1 MNEDNMFKGLESLVE
16 VTLPDPQN
24 FLKIAETLTRIG
36 IASKKEKTL
45 FQSCLPNNA
54 EILTEDGNKTIKDI
68 VDTKYTG
75 KVLSINS
82 KGEFEF
88 NRVVAHHVKDNVDKK
103 WVDIICTNLI
113 STKRLICTD
122 DHQIGIVEDCFNPS
136 IKFIPAK
143 DSLGK
148 FLVKNPV
155 KNNNAMC
162 NITNIF
168 NKDQL
173 EFLIGTLLGDACITK
188 HGSIQI
194 LQNISQKE
202 YIEDKAFVLN
212 GNDIQEYTNGGFGT
226 NKPFLR
232 FSVNSNEQTK
242 KLRSIMYI
250 DGKKTVK
257 NIINMITEKSL
268 AYWYM
273 DDGNIVKVKNKNSD
287 SYYCMFN
294 TQGFSLED
302 HKLLV
307 SMFKNKFNIDAKID
321 EYNMKY
327 KGEKKT
333 YLRLRLSMDGAKNLF
348 RLISPYISECMK
360 YKLSPEYRNIEKIKI
375 NNKRL
380 EYALQEIKELKY
392 ISTKFNKKY
401 LSSKLYD
408 IEVENAHNF
417 IANGSLVHNC
427 HLLHKKGKYYI
438 THFKEMFGLDGH
450 TITFDEDDLARR
462 NTIAN
467 LLEDWGLLTIV
478 DQTKTDEP
486 VSLMNTIKV
495 LSYKEK
501 SEWKL
506 VPKYQIGKKNYN
518 KPPPTE

>member
-36 IASKKEKTL
+36 IASKKDKTL
-45 FQSCLPNNA
+45 FQSCLPNNS
-54 EILTEDGNKTIKDI
+54 EILTEDGIKTIKEI

-82 KGEFEF
+82 NGDFEF
-88 NRVVAHHVKDNVDKK
+88 NRVLAHHVKDNLDKK
-103 WVDIICTNLI
+103 WVDVICSNLK
-113 STKRLICTD
+113 SNKRLVCTD
-122 DHQIGIVEDCFNPS
+122 DHQIGIVEDCFNPE

-148 FLVKNPV
+148 YLIKNPV
-155 KNNNAMC
+155 KNSNAMF
-162 NITNIF
+162 NITKIF
-168 NKDQL
+168 NKDQI
-173 EFLIGTLLGDACITK
+173 ECLIGTILGDACITK
-188 HGSIQI
+188 HGNIQFNHCFI
-194 LQNISQKE
+194 QKE
-202 YIEDKAFVLN
+202 YIEEKVNIFNGTNIKEFVN
-212 GNDIQEYTNGGFGT
+212 AGFGNKT
-226 NKPFLR
+226 NAIR
-232 FSVNSNEQTK
+232 ASIDSNQQTK
-242 KLRSIMYI
+242 KLRTMLYI
-250 DGKKTVK
+250 NGKKTVK

-273 DDGNIVKVKNKNSD
+273 DDGNIVKVKNKNND
-287 SYYCMFN
+287 SYYCMLN

-307 SMFKNKFNIDAKID
+307 SMFKDKFNIDAKID
-321 EYNMKY
+321 EYNMNY
-327 KGEKKT
+327 KNQKKT
-333 YLRLRLSMDGAKNLF
+333 YFRLRLNMDSSKKLFNLVA
-348 RLISPYISECMK
+348 PYINECMK

-375 NNKRL
+375 NNTRI
-380 EYALQEIKELKY
+380 EYALQEIKEVKY
-392 ISTKFNKKY
+392 ISKDFNNKY

-427 HLLHKKGKYYI
+427 HLLHKKGKYYV

-467 LLEDWGLLTIV
+467 LLEDWGLLSIV
-478 DQTKTDEP
+478 DPAKTEEP